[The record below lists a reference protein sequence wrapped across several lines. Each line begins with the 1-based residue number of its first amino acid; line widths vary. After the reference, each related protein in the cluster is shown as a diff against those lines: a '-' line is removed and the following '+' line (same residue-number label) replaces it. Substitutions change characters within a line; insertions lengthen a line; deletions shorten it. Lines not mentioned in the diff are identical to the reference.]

1 MMKEDSLFTAINLSQ
16 TATDQLQSLVKSLPP
31 EKITPQ
37 LIAEIETLL
46 NQALANLKAAINP
59 PSLDG
64 IPPDVLSDAER
75 LGIPLDDIEVR
86 VAMSSHHLSQIIGV
100 LTEIDNRAE
109 VIKRRREY
117 FLVRLPDIAVEKLG
131 SRLPVMTARDFSGPS
146 EQTPKEV
153 RDALRAKYNLNS
165 LKHKRGA
172 SGSLFEK
179 IKQAKQALEGN
190 EPVEVLSEWE
200 DDDLPF

>member
-1 MMKEDSLFTAINLSQ
+1 MKEQSLHTAINLSQ
-16 TATDQLQSLVKSLPP
+16 TATDRLQSLINTLPP

-37 LIAEIETLL
+37 RIAEVETLL
-46 NQALANLKAAINP
+46 RQTLAHLKAANDP
-59 PSLDG
+59 PSLDHLPAD
-64 IPPDVLSDAER
+64 ILSQAEA

-100 LTEIDNRAE
+100 LAEIDNRAE

-117 FLVRLPDIAVEKLG
+117 FLVRLPDLPVEQLG
-131 SRLPVMTARDFSGPS
+131 SRLPVMTAADLSGPA

-165 LKHKRGA
+165 LNHKKRSQA
-172 SGSLFEK
+172 SLFER
-179 IKQAKQALEGN
+179 IKRAKQALEPQ
-190 EPVEVLSEWE
+190 ELSLDELDE
-200 DDDLPF
+200 EDDLPF